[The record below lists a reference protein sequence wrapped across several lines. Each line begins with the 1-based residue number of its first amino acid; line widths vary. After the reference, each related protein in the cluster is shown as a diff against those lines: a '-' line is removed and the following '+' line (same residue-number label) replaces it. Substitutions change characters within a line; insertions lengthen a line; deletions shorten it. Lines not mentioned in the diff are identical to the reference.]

1 MLSVVGEWIFFF
13 PLFFLVSRED
23 IDVDFGRHFDGEES
37 FNTGPMAPP
46 SELPASAGVTK
57 L

>member
-1 MLSVVGEWIFFF
+1 MDGECIPFIF
-13 PLFFLVSRED
+13 LLVSGG
-23 IDVDFGRHFDGEES
+23 DVDVDSGRHFDGEES

-46 SELPASAGVTK
+46 SELPANVGVTK

>member
-1 MLSVVGEWIFFF
+1 MDGEWIPFFF
-13 PLFFLVSRED
+13 LLVSREVTD
-23 IDVDFGRHFDGEES
+23 IDFGRHFDGEES

-46 SELPASAGVTK
+46 SEPPANAGATK

>member
-1 MLSVVGEWIFFF
+1 MDGEYIPFIF
-13 PLFFLVSRED
+13 LLVSRED
-23 IDVDFGRHFDGEES
+23 IDIESGRHFDGEES

-46 SELPASAGVTK
+46 SEPPANVGVTK